1 MSAVAPITGYRE
13 LSEED
18 VALINMAK
26 SKAND
31 LDSLIC
37 GLENRKP
44 TPPRSPGALEA
55 LRPEPLPGSID
66 PRELALAR
74 TKLQEGFM
82 HLVRAIA
89 QPKSF

>member
-13 LSEED
+13 LNEED
-18 VALINMAK
+18 VALINMVK

-31 LDSLIC
+31 IDSFMC
-37 GLENRKP
+37 ALENREH
-44 TPPRSPGALEA
+44 TPPRPFGTLEV
-55 LRPEPLPGSID
+55 LRLEPLEGSID
-66 PRELALAR
+66 SRELALAR